1 MVDQESWDLR
11 CWLQP
16 VRHRARTAT
25 EPGGGLE
32 RCLDTKKLCEKYIEN
47 MWVFP
52 KIVVPQNGWFIMEVP
67 IKMDDLGVP
76 LFSETP
82 MWL

>member
-25 EPGGGLE
+25 EPAVGAAFFFDTKNCVKIHRKLGGGFNHSLIF
-32 RCLDTKKLCEKYIEN
+32 T
-47 MWVFP
+47 
-52 KIVVPQNGWFIMEVP
+52 P
-67 IKMDDLGVP
+67 I
-76 LFSETP
+76 
-82 MWL
+82 